1 MPKKFLIVPAMS
13 LAVAVLISGC
23 SMFSGTSG
31 SSANLDKIKT
41 VGKTVLK
48 VVCTAYK
55 SGGNSLAYA
64 EIDKLVADGKLTS
77 AQAVDLKSSLDG
89 GVDALDNLA
98 NAPDTASTVTTI
110 AMPAS
115 SSVASQTRPC
125 PKSVLAHFL

>member
-1 MPKKFLIVPAMS
+1 MPKKFLIVPVMS
-13 LAVAVLISGC
+13 LAVAVLVSGC

-64 EIDKLVADGKLTS
+64 EIDKLVADGKLMY

-98 NAPDTASTVTTI
+98 NAPDTATE
-110 AMPAS
+110 AAS
-115 SSVASQTRPC
+115 AT
-125 PKSVLAHFL
+125 K

>member
-1 MPKKFLIVPAMS
+1 MPRKFLIVPAILS

-23 SMFSGTSG
+23 SMFSGTSN
-31 SSANLDKIKT
+31 SSANLVKVKT

-48 VVCTAYK
+48 GVCTAYK

-98 NAPDTASTVTTI
+98 NAPDTAT
-110 AMPAS
+110 AAAS
-115 SSVASQTRPC
+115 AT
-125 PKSVLAHFL
+125 K

>member
-1 MPKKFLIVPAMS
+1 MPKKFLIVPVMS
-13 LAVAVLISGC
+13 LAVAVLVCGC

-77 AQAVDLKSSLDG
+77 AQAAELKSMLDG

-98 NAPDTASTVTTI
+98 NAPDTATAVTSAT
-110 AMPAS
+110 
-115 SSVASQTRPC
+115 
-125 PKSVLAHFL
+125 K